1 MVQLIL
7 LHYSSPFLFFCSQIV
22 YNLYSEL
29 DVNARQLDD
38 LKIEKIQ
45 RMWFL
50 KMNDMIDRKILKI
63 VVSLEMRMMN
73 FFYINPYSNDVWGL
87 NDEVS

>member
-1 MVQLIL
+1 
-7 LHYSSPFLFFCSQIV
+7 
-22 YNLYSEL
+22 
-29 DVNARQLDD
+29 
-38 LKIEKIQ
+38 
-45 RMWFL
+45 MWFL